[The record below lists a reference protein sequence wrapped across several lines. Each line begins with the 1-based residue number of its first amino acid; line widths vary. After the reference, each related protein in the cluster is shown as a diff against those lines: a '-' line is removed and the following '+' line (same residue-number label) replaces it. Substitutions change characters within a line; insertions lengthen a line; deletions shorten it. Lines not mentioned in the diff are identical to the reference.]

1 VVVVDI
7 NEARIAAWNSDKL
20 PIFEPGLEDVVKIGL
35 GRNLVFSTEVK
46 RHVADAD
53 IIFVRRA
60 PCHGS
65 SSSAVDSA
73 SSSYRRSEL
82 CVRGTTH
89 STCCGVSAYDI
100 CNA

>member
-1 VVVVDI
+1 MTLPCLQDIEVVVVDI

-53 IIFVRRA
+53 IIFVRCVSTRA
-60 PCHGS
+60 
-65 SSSAVDSA
+65 
-73 SSSYRRSEL
+73 
-82 CVRGTTH
+82 
-89 STCCGVSAYDI
+89 CCGSDPATLAI
-100 CNA
+100 T